1 MWRVAQRGFLWLGI
15 AALVFAGGTAL
26 YAEIYQRYQARR
38 FEQEVSSPDRF
49 ETANTQ
55 KPDLQEGDLMGKINI
70 DRIGLSVMVLQG
82 IEERTLI
89 GGAGHVP
96 GTSMPGSEG
105 NVVIAAHRDTFFRK
119 LKGILRGD
127 RIQVATLRGSYGYL
141 VDSVETVDP
150 EDTQVMESRAYQE
163 LTLITCYPFYFVG
176 AAPKRFI
183 VHALPED

>member
-1 MWRVAQRGFLWLGI
+1 MWRFAQRGFLWLGI
-15 AALVFAGGTAL
+15 AALVCAGGTAL
-26 YAEIYQRYQARR
+26 YAGIYQQYQARR
-38 FEQEVSSPDRF
+38 FEQEIAARDRF
-49 ETANTQ
+49 KIADMQT
-55 KPDLQEGDLMGKINI
+55 PDLHEGDLMGKINI

-119 LKGILRGD
+119 LKAILPGD
-127 RIQVATLRGSYGYL
+127 RIQVATLRGSYNYF

-150 EDTQVMESRAYQE
+150 EDTQVMESRAYRE

-176 AAPKRFI
+176 AAPGRFV